1 MLAQKIRYAA
11 LMLVAAIAFV
21 GCSDDDSN
29 TSLPLPTEGRYGSYA
44 IDEEQIPVNSYT
56 VSDGDWFLVMLTP
69 LESTASAGTYAV
81 IGVHP
86 ELLGQEVDVEYAYC
100 NYDYVFVV
108 EDPTYYHA
116 AFRALQNGSIKIDVN
131 GNAVSIKADVTTF
144 DGKHFTY
151 QNDNLV
157 IE

>member
-1 MLAQKIRYAA
+1 MLAQKIRYAT
-11 LMLVAAIAFV
+11 LLLVAAIACV
-21 GCSDDDSN
+21 GCSDDDN
-29 TSLPLPTEGRYGSYA
+29 TTLPLPTEGRYGSYT

-56 VSDGDWFLVMLTP
+56 VSDEDWFLVMLTP
-69 LESTASAGTYAV
+69 LESTASASTYAV

-116 AFRALQNGSIKIDVN
+116 AFRALQNGSIKIDIN

-151 QNDNLV
+151 QNDNLA